1 MDGSRVGSK
10 RSLSTGK
17 SMLLGAMLLVVV
29 EASQAQD
36 PFGGGIH
43 NTVLGGSALS
53 RISGV
58 STTNMSAGDGNVQSN
73 IGSVALGSSANAA
86 SALQQQSWIGERLSS
101 QQENVQIKD
110 RAYRGAEGWL
120 SINQAAGQG
129 NVQSNSF
136 NVALGIS
143 VSSLSDAS
151 LQRVLAEQ
159 QGLSGTDDQQSST
172 RRSIEIERSA
182 FVDAQGVVQVN
193 QSAGTGNATSNSFG
207 MSMSLSP

>member
-1 MDGSRVGSK
+1 
-10 RSLSTGK
+10 
-17 SMLLGAMLLVVV
+17 MLLVVV

-36 PFGGGIH
+36 PFGDGIH

-73 IGSVALGSSANAA
+73 IGSVALGNSANAA
-86 SALQQQSWIGERLSS
+86 SVLQQQSWIGERLSS

-159 QGLSGTDDQQSST
+159 QGLSGTDGQQSST
-172 RRSIEIERSA
+172 RRSIKIERSA